1 MKNLLLASVGLLAL
15 GVTSASA
22 ADIQRRQVMPTK
34 AVEYAAPIY
43 NWTGAYVGIQGG
55 GGWGNS
61 DYSVGGSAR
70 LNGGLIG
77 GTLGYNWQ
85 SGPLVYGLETDL
97 AFANISGSSGCAIAS
112 SCSTRNNWLGTTRV
126 RLGYAMDR
134 WMPYVTG
141 GFAYGGLKTSVAGVD
156 SSNTKGGWTVGGGIE
171 AAIAGPWTA
180 KVEYLHVDLGNTDAA
195 RDNGFHHLLAHD
207 VHNRVEIRRRLL
219 TELNLERLLG
229 RIERA
234 RVAAFQRIGQLL

>member
-15 GVTSASA
+15 GVASASA
-22 ADIQRRQVMPTK
+22 ADIQRRAVMPTK
-34 AVEYAAPIY
+34 AVEYVSPIY

-55 GGWGNS
+55 GGWGRS
-61 DYSVGGSAR
+61 DYSFGSNAR

-85 SGPLVYGLETDL
+85 NGPLVYGLETDL
-97 AFANISGSSGCAIAS
+97 AFANISGSTGCGIGF

-126 RLGYAMDR
+126 RVGYAMDR

-141 GFAYGGLKTSVAGVD
+141 GFAYGGIKTSVAGAD
-156 SSNTKGGWTVGGGIE
+156 RSDTKGGWTVGAGIE

-180 KVEYLHVDLGNTDAA
+180 KVEYLHVDLGSADAA
-195 RDNGFHHLLAHD
+195 FGTTANYRSDL
-207 VHNRVEIRRRLL
+207 V
-219 TELNLERLLG
+219 
-229 RIERA
+229 RA
-234 RVAAFQRIGQLL
+234 GVNYRF